1 MHGLVNLDLNSLAT
15 VQSMVKPYER
25 TPEFQEFLEKAKEAY
40 NRDSEFKAEID
51 RVVGKSNQESVPEEQ
66 DVNHP
71 ALDGLSDSEKEIVL
85 ASMRRAG
92 DSTVQLSGESQESR
106 TNTKL
111 VVGVVLVAAAIVAIF
126 VFRGVVF
133 RTLYFLAVKLPLVG
147 PILKRKYGEPKEI
160 LSGQLSESALKR
172 IAREVSELENLC
184 GLRGKIGGQY
194 KLVKFLELVR
204 NVSIPDIKAFYEDAE
219 IFKNYRQIR

>member
-1 MHGLVNLDLNSLAT
+1 MHGLVNIDLSSLAT
-15 VQSMVKPYER
+15 IQNMVKPYER
-25 TPEFQEFLEKAKEAY
+25 TPEFREFLEKAKEAY

-51 RVVGKSNQESVPEEQ
+51 RVVGESDQDLVPTEQ

-92 DSTVQLSGESQESR
+92 DSTVQLSGESRESR

-147 PILKRKYGEPKEI
+147 PLLQRKYGEPKDI

-172 IAREVSELENLC
+172 IAQDVSELERLS
-184 GLRGKIGGQY
+184 GLRGKFGNNY
-194 KLVKFLELVR
+194 KLVRFLELIR
-204 NVSIPDIKAFYEDAE
+204 NVSIPDVKAFYEDAE
-219 IFKNYRQIR
+219 IFKSYRQIR